1 MLAEAA
7 RIQAEI
13 DKQAAEKEYNNKS
26 QTAVL
31 YACKM
36 REAED
41 ENSKK
46 EINTAR
52 LLAEEQAS
60 QAEEEFRSQKTGD
73 GGSKKKRRDWQTV

>member
-1 MLAEAA
+1 
-7 RIQAEI
+7 
-13 DKQAAEKEYNNKS
+13 
-26 QTAVL
+26 
-31 YACKM
+31 M

-60 QAEEEFRSQKTGD
+60 QAEEEFRRASAEAERLAEEVRLAREED
-73 GGSKKKRRDWQTV
+73 

>member
-1 MLAEAA
+1 MKGI
-7 RIQAEI
+7 RN
-13 DKQAAEKEYNNKS
+13 EKEYNNKS

-60 QAEEEFRSQKTGD
+60 QAEEEFRRASAEAERLAEAFLPEEQLPRLPPT
-73 GGSKKKRRDWQTV
+73 